1 MDATSRQIL
10 DAAMLLP
17 EGQRAF
23 IAGELIDSLDPV
35 HDVDYESAWSEE
47 IARRIAGLES
57 GERKTIP
64 WSEVRAR
71 ILKGRSN

>member
-1 MDATSRQIL
+1 M
-10 DAAMLLP
+10 MLP

-23 IAGELIDSLDPV
+23 IAGELIDSLDPAQ
-35 HDVDYESAWSEE
+35 DVDYDSAWSEE
-47 IARRIAGLES
+47 ISRRLAGLEN

>member
-1 MDATSRQIL
+1 MDTMSQLLNVALTLPDSER
-10 DAAMLLP
+10 AAL
-17 EGQRAF
+17 A
-23 IAGELIDSLDPV
+23 AELIDSLDPGI
-35 HDVDYESAWSEE
+35 DEDYEAAWSEE

-71 ILKGRSN
+71 ILKERSN